1 MARLTRRELKTD
13 TLAARLTAVTEFFL
27 QNRKS
32 FATGGAALL
41 LLVAAGWGISLYL
54 RSQQAQAAEAL
65 GQALAAYHGFV
76 SPTPPPNPNL
86 PHFKTEKEKYEEA
99 QKQFTAVAAR
109 FPRFS
114 QGLWARYY
122 VALCQRDLGNLS
134 EAEKEL
140 SLIAKE
146 NDSEVVAQAKMALAG
161 IYQQSGRGEEAE
173 KLYQELLKGRPAATV
188 PKATIQIALAEL
200 YQQTNPPRALEI
212 YQQMAKEYSGTA
224 IGDVVTDMLNNNPQ

>member
-13 TLAARLTAVTEFFL
+13 TLATRLTAVTEFFL

-32 FATGGAALL
+32 FAVGGAAFLL
-41 LLVAAGWGISLYL
+41 LLAAGWGGSLYL
-54 RSQQAQAAEAL
+54 RSRQAQAAEAL

-76 SPTPPPNPNL
+76 SPTPPPGLNARS
-86 PHFKTEKEKYEEA
+86 FKTAKEKYEEA
-99 QKQFTAVAAR
+99 QKQFAAVAVR

-114 QGLWARYY
+114 QGRWARYY
-122 VALCQRDLGNLS
+122 AALCQRDLGNLS

-140 SLIAKE
+140 SPIAQE
-146 NDSEVVAQAKMALAG
+146 SDPELAAQAKMALAG
-161 IYQQSGRGEEAE
+161 IDQQSGRREEAE

-188 PKATIQIALAEL
+188 PKATIQMALAEL
-200 YQQTNPPRALEI
+200 YQQTDPLRALEI

-224 IGDVVTDMLNNNPQ
+224 IGDVVTDMLKNNPQ